1 MSQKLITG
9 AIFLDR
15 QTLKTLKRNNI
26 AKGTNALKTELA
38 VTGQQFK
45 IFQMCRSW

>member
-9 AIFLDR
+9 VIFLDR

-26 AKGTNALKTELA
+26 AKGTNTLKTELS
-38 VTGQQFK
+38 VTG
-45 IFQMCRSW
+45 